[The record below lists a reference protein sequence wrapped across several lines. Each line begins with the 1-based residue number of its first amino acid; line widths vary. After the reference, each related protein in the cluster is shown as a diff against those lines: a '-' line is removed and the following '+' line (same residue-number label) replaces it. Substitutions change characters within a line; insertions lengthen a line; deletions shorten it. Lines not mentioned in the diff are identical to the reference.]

1 MTVIYT
7 DKLASRGGFGS
18 FWKLLSKWRGS
29 VYKMV
34 WQDMLAYVILYYS
47 LSLIYRF
54 ALPEDYKRDFES
66 FVIHCARFRNLIPV
80 SFVLGFYVSLVVNRW
95 WGTYQSLPWPDT
107 LSILVS
113 THVKGEDNAAKEI
126 RGTILRYV
134 NLTIALTFAMV
145 SPVVRNEFPTP
156 QHFVNAGYMTVS
168 ELEILD
174 DLEKKTT
181 QHKTWVPI
189 MWACRLVD
197 KAREEGRVR
206 SAAAQKMIMDEI
218 LKVRGSCGGLLGW
231 NTYNIPLV
239 YTQVVTIAV
248 YSFFLFSL
256 IGEQFLDPAQ
266 QYYKEASIDL
276 YVPIFALLQL
286 FFYVGWLKVAE
297 ALLNPFGADDHDFE
311 FLPLL
316 KRHTEISR
324 MLTEP
329 LSNELPALLQGKK
342 EDLTTPVEA
351 IDEEEVENQDF
362 FLVKPDSPVRTLS
375 SSVTYVT
382 CQMNEVNM
390 QNDV

>member
-18 FWKLLSKWRGS
+18 FWKLLSRWRGS

-34 WQDMLAYVILYYS
+34 WQDMLAYIILYYAIS
-47 LSLIYRF
+47 FIYRF

-80 SFVLGFYVSLVVNRW
+80 SFVLGFFVSLVVNRW
-95 WGTYQSLPWPDT
+95 WGTYQCLPWPDT

-113 THVKGEDNAAKEI
+113 THLKGEDSAAKEI

-145 SPVVRNEFPTP
+145 SPVVKKMYPSP

-168 ELEILD
+168 EMEILD
-174 DLEKKTT
+174 ELEKKTT

-197 KAREEGRVR
+197 KARDEGRLKNPL
-206 SAAAQKMIMDEI
+206 AQKMITDE
-218 LKVRGSCGGLLGW
+218 LLRVRGSCGGLLGY
-231 NTYNIPLV
+231 NTYTIPLV

-248 YSFFLFSL
+248 YSFFLFSV
-256 IGEQFLDPAQ
+256 IGEQFLDPTKGYFQ
-266 QYYKEASIDL
+266 EASVDL
-276 YVPIFALLQL
+276 YVPIFAILQL
-286 FFYVGWLKVAE
+286 FFYIGWLKVAE

-316 KRHTEISR
+316 ERHTEISR

-329 LSNELPALLQGKK
+329 TPNELPALLQGKK
-342 EDLTTPVEA
+342 EELTTPVEGDE
-351 IDEEEVENQDF
+351 DEESQDF

-382 CQMNEVNM
+382 CQMNEINM